1 MNLEIFVK
9 HNKGK
14 KYLNYTIDKKFAI
27 LFDDKQII
35 LFKKTGKE
43 FKKRNYHKDFNLI
56 EIDKFRKWN
65 IVNQKILKEKSST
78 NLLYLTSEIIF

>member
-35 LFKKTGKE
+35 LFKKKGKE
-43 FKKRNYHKDFNLI
+43 FKKKNYFKDFNLI

-78 NLLYLTSEIIF
+78 NLLYLTSEIIL